1 MLLVAS
7 TLAGLAITY
16 YLLICIHRLTFH
28 PLAKYPGP
36 WQRAVSF
43 WPQALSHIRGNA
55 HVDIQQLHE
64 KYGDVVRVAPDS
76 LAFRSSKAVHEIYN
90 RKANV
95 IKTGWTD
102 VSLAINP
109 TISTHSLSDRP
120 LHAKR
125 RRLLANAFSDSAI
138 RNLEHFV
145 IDRVNAFCQV
155 MGTPKDMSDIKT
167 SQKDN
172 WSKPRDMSEWSNNL
186 TLDVLGELC
195 FGKTFGAIEAGS
207 HMVAELL
214 LTSSWLNQALAFLP
228 GRQLLYPILRNQKL
242 MGMSNSKTIQQ
253 KMEFRNMMVPL
264 LKERF
269 ALETELEEKSQEPRH
284 DFMHYLIKAQ
294 DPETGDKFS
303 PPDLVGEA
311 ALLVGAG
318 SDTTS
323 TCISAMTFYLV
334 RHPDVL
340 KKLQNEVRNAF
351 EDLDEIKSGP
361 KLSGLTYLRACID
374 EGLRMSP
381 PVPGILARVTL
392 PGGMDIDG
400 QHVPAG
406 TVVGSAAYCVHHKE
420 EVFPRSFEYIPER
433 WIPGS
438 QGLGFAVT
446 EQSVEEGRL
455 SHIPFSTGPR
465 NCVGKNMALMELSVT
480 FARMMWQFDLRKVL
494 GDRAGEGS
502 RSSLI
507 EGRQRET
514 EYQLVDY
521 FVSKREGPNVEF
533 KKREGIK
540 A

>member
-1 MLLVAS
+1 
-7 TLAGLAITY
+7 
-16 YLLICIHRLTFH
+16 
-28 PLAKYPGP
+28 
-36 WQRAVSF
+36 
-43 WPQALSHIRGNA
+43 
-55 HVDIQQLHE
+55 
-64 KYGDVVRVAPDS
+64 
-76 LAFRSSKAVHEIYN
+76 
-90 RKANV
+90 
-95 IKTGWTD
+95 
-102 VSLAINP
+102 
-109 TISTHSLSDRP
+109 
-120 LHAKR
+120 
-125 RRLLANAFSDSAI
+125 
-138 RNLEHFV
+138 
-145 IDRVNAFCQV
+145 
-155 MGTPKDMSDIKT
+155 
-167 SQKDN
+167 
-172 WSKPRDMSEWSNNL
+172 MSEWSNNL

-269 ALETELEEKSQEPRH
+269 ALETELEDKSQEPRH

-340 KKLQNEVRNAF
+340 KKLQDEVRNAF

-361 KLSGLTYLRACID
+361 KLNGLTYLRACID

-392 PGGMDIDG
+392 PGGYGHRRTTRPCWHRCRFSGIL
-400 QHVPAG
+400 
-406 TVVGSAAYCVHHKE
+406 
-420 EVFPRSFEYIPER
+420 RSPQR
-433 WIPGS
+433 RSLP
-438 QGLGFAVT
+438 Q
-446 EQSVEEGRL
+446 
-455 SHIPFSTGPR
+455 
-465 NCVGKNMALMELSVT
+465 
-480 FARMMWQFDLRKVL
+480 VL
-494 GDRAGEGS
+494 
-502 RSSLI
+502 
-507 EGRQRET
+507 
-514 EYQLVDY
+514 
-521 FVSKREGPNVEF
+521 
-533 KKREGIK
+533 
-540 A
+540 